1 MFKAGHA
8 RLLAAMIAAI
18 GLHALFFSLL
28 PSQNSLLLHIPEGD
42 LHVELLAQKQD
53 SRPAKVQHA
62 SSTPRT
68 LKQDMVPH
76 SQSQKRPSSVT
87 RHRQSPAPQPGT
99 IADQQSHK
107 TNKQVN
113 KQTIKSN
120 ETKAVAAS
128 DTSHVA
134 IVKQSSEE
142 SAAASSGAVIPRHIQ
157 KTILAQVH
165 YPKRARRHD
174 WQGRAEF
181 QFNVQQKTI
190 HKITMLASTGHPLL
204 DRAARRGLTSVNQ
217 IPLSN
222 GLYRMPVVFR
232 LQ

>member
-62 SSTPRT
+62 SSTPHAVKEHVKPEP
-68 LKQDMVPH
+68 L
-76 SQSQKRPSSVT
+76 SQKQHISH
-87 RHRQSPAPQPGT
+87 RHQQPPAPQPGT

-165 YPKRARRHD
+165 YPKRARRHG